1 MPKVNGVFGVAKLN
15 LAYAVLAY
23 VVANQ
28 RVASVEEIAQH
39 FECSEREI
47 IAIIQG
53 LNSADTTAAQDYTGA
68 KVYFD
73 IDELEQDGM
82 VVLNDYSNELTVPR
96 LTTQQTAAISAG
108 LQMLK
113 QLSGFEHNDDIDG
126 LLNALHSGSGGMS
139 PDTIAIEPT
148 KADSDLE
155 TLREAILDGVA
166 ITCDYINGK
175 GERSTGRVIEPLRLE
190 SRDNFWY
197 LKGFCHSH
205 NEVRN
210 FRLDAMD
217 KVFVTAQTI
226 PEDHKSLPLDGPIYQ
241 PGANAIDVIIDVE
254 PEGYQVL
261 SDYAASYSA
270 KTTGTIRASIKVTSL
285 LTIPP
290 MVASY
295 GGAVRVIEPAEAR
308 VLVRDYAL
316 KALGR
321 GTETTDGV
329 TE

>member
-1 MPKVNGVFGVAKLN
+1 MPKINGVFGVAKLN

-28 RVASVEEIAQH
+28 RVASVAEIAQH
-39 FECSEREI
+39 FECTEKEI
-47 IAIIQG
+47 IAIIHG
-53 LNSADTTAAQDYTGA
+53 LNNADSTDAQDYTGA
-68 KVYFD
+68 KVFFD
-73 IDELEQDGM
+73 LDELEDDGM
-82 VVLNDYSNELTVPR
+82 VVLNDYSEELTVPR

-113 QLSGFEHNDDIDG
+113 QLSGFEHNDDIEA

-155 TLREAILDGVA
+155 VLRGAILDGLA
-166 ITCDYINGK
+166 ISCDYINGK
-175 GERSTGRVIEPLRLE
+175 GERSSGRVIEPLRLE
-190 SRDNFWY
+190 SRDNVWY

-205 NEVRN
+205 HEVRN

-217 KVFVTAQTI
+217 KVVVTTQEISA
-226 PEDHKSLPLDGPIYQ
+226 EHKALPLDGPIYQ

-261 SDYAASYSA
+261 SDYAASYTA
-270 KTTGTIRASIKVTSL
+270 KATGTIRASIKVTSL

-308 VLVRDYAL
+308 TLVQDYVLN
-316 KALGR
+316 ALGR
-321 GTETTDGV
+321 GSETSA
-329 TE
+329 EAAE

>member
-1 MPKVNGVFGVAKLN
+1 MPKINGVFGVQKLN
-15 LAYAVLAY
+15 LAYAVLGY
-23 VVANQ
+23 VVANH
-28 RVASVEEIAQH
+28 RVASVAELAEH

-47 IAIIQG
+47 IAVIHG
-53 LNSADTTAAQDYTGA
+53 LNSADSAATSDYTGA
-68 KVYFD
+68 KVFFD
-73 IDELEQDGM
+73 IEELEDGM
-82 VVLNDYSNELTVPR
+82 VVLNDYSEELTVPR

-113 QLSGFEHNDDIDG
+113 QLSGFEHNGEIDT
-126 LLNALHSGSGGMS
+126 LLEALHSGSGGMS

-155 TLREAILDGVA
+155 TLREAILSGVA

-175 GERSTGRVIEPLRLE
+175 GDRSTDRLIEPLRLE

-197 LKGFCHSH
+197 LKGWCHSH

-217 KVFVTAQTI
+217 KVVPTSKPITDEHRA
-226 PEDHKSLPLDGPIYQ
+226 LPLDGPIYQ
-241 PGANAIDVIIDVE
+241 PDADAIDVIIDVE
-254 PEGYQVL
+254 PEAYQAL
-261 SDYAASYSA
+261 SDYAASYTP
-270 KTTGTIRASIKVTSL
+270 KPTGTIRASIKVTSL
-285 LTIPP
+285 LTLPP

-295 GGAVRVIEPAEAR
+295 GGAVRVIEPLEAR
-308 VLVRDYAL
+308 NLVRDYAL
-316 KALGR
+316 RALGR
-321 GTETTDGV
+321 GSETGSEV